1 MDAALHAP
9 RIGPC
14 ENEAIPDA
22 PRLLSPVLSLLSGWS
37 EGAGSGL
44 SCAFLACCC
53 EQGGW
58 TGGVVG
64 VQSERLC
71 CSVSGVGVVYVC
83 WIRREALQDG
93 DGERASEQTG
103 EA

>member
-71 CSVSGVGVVYVC
+71 CSVSGVGVVYVLDSERGSAG
-83 WIRREALQDG
+83 RRR
-93 DGERASEQTG
+93 RASEQTG